1 MNWKMQSAALAHQ
14 IAENVIL
21 KCPVLLFAWYTAV
34 HKPLVDVFSF
44 FASRLAKFRRTEV
57 SDFKLHRDPALLLIV
72 FQRAGYEGKVVV
84 EFCGELA
91 NTLLLHPAV
100 QHFFLQRN
108 VNLFVG
114 IARCFTLV
122 VKRPH
127 ERICEEDPWEAFG
140 VQIIRHHR
148 TIRNTPLDIEFIQNV
163 RKILI
168 AA

>member
-44 FASRLAKFRRTEV
+44 FVSRLAKFRRTKV

-84 EFCGELA
+84 GFCGERA
-91 NTLLLHPAV
+91 NTLMLHPSM
-100 QHFFLQRN
+100 QQCFLRVN
-108 VNLFVG
+108 V
-114 IARCFTLV
+114 T
-122 VKRPH
+122 
-127 ERICEEDPWEAFG
+127 
-140 VQIIRHHR
+140 
-148 TIRNTPLDIEFIQNV
+148 
-163 RKILI
+163 
-168 AA
+168 

>member
-34 HKPLVDVFSF
+34 HKPLVDFFSF

-57 SDFKLHRDPALLLIV
+57 SDFKLHRDTALLLIV

-122 VKRPH
+122 VNGHMNESGKKTHWKRLGS
-127 ERICEEDPWEAFG
+127 R
-140 VQIIRHHR
+140 
-148 TIRNTPLDIEFIQNV
+148 
-163 RKILI
+163 
-168 AA
+168 

>member
-72 FQRAGYEGKVVV
+72 FQCCGYTGKLVV
-84 EFCGELA
+84 EFCWGLD
-91 NTLLLHPAV
+91 NTFMLHSAGWCFLLV
-100 QHFFLQRN
+100 
-108 VNLFVG
+108 
-114 IARCFTLV
+114 
-122 VKRPH
+122 
-127 ERICEEDPWEAFG
+127 
-140 VQIIRHHR
+140 
-148 TIRNTPLDIEFIQNV
+148 
-163 RKILI
+163 
-168 AA
+168 